1 MSVCHI
7 LAAGNCGQR
16 SRPSAVSNKS
26 MFAHPDDRLQGGKRI
41 REASGKRWTEAH
53 PQKTHFGCRASRES
67 ARSGEPSAG
76 PHMLSMRLP
85 TARDQE
91 IHVEQMA
98 HASSSSKRLTLSV
111 VIAGALDAA
120 TSTGRPN
127 FPCVNRAPRDARDS
141 STRRRPSS
149 VSSTLS
155 PGRRLSAR
163 RKSMGITSCPLL
175 ESRDELMIYS
185 YTSYQ
190 RLEMTSL

>member
-7 LAAGNCGQR
+7 LAAGNSGQR
-16 SRPSAVSNKS
+16 SRSSPVSNKS
-26 MFAHPDDRLQGGKRI
+26 MFAHPDDRLQSGKRI
-41 REASGKRWTEAH
+41 RETRCKRWTEAH
-53 PQKTHFGCRASRES
+53 PQKTHFGCRAGPESVGSR
-67 ARSGEPSAG
+67 EPSAG
-76 PHMLSMRLP
+76 SHMLGMRLP
-85 TARDQE
+85 TTRDQE

-111 VIAGALDAA
+111 VIAGASDAA

-127 FPCVNRAPRDARDS
+127 FPRVNRALRDAWDS
-141 STRRRPSS
+141 STRRRPCS
-149 VSSTLS
+149 VSSTSS

-163 RKSMGITSCPLL
+163 RKFIGITSCPLL
-175 ESRDELMIYS
+175 ESRDEPMIHS